1 MSKFAHEKPEEENHE
16 EEISTLK
23 PGKHRDETKKDY
35 VFIID
40 DFPHYFKMSVTL
52 FQTSPK
58 SRIEKVP
65 KVLVIKNILS

>member
-23 PGKHRDETKKDY
+23 PGKHRDERKKY
-35 VFIID
+35 FVLIID
-40 DFPHYFKMSVTL
+40 DFSHYFKMSVTL

-58 SRIEKVP
+58 SRIQKVP